1 MDAPIL
7 GQVALS
13 YSPVIDQKRR
23 ILATRL
29 SVFPMQPGK
38 WLPVAELLNTLGAIC
53 PPDGPQLAL
62 SVRSEGVL
70 AELLTVQPN
79 PNLLIEVPKFMACDP
94 QHRDA
99 IMTLAANG
107 NSLLLSG
114 RPDHP
119 LPKDILPCFRYSII
133 DVADERRT
141 LGAHAPPP
149 GVLRSIGFW
158 QEGVHSRADM
168 DAAFGRGAIA
178 VVGWP
183 LQSPPTDEPPARPA
197 LRGLRAPAGGRSN
210 LDSSRPELSAIIQL
224 INQVEDE
231 VALSEL
237 EVTLRRDPTLA
248 FKLMRYI
255 NSPLFGLNTEISSF
269 SHAVML
275 LGYQRLKRW
284 LALLLVTAG
293 DDPNQRPLM
302 YAALRR
308 GLMMEALAIEM
319 GDEDHK
325 SDMFICGIFSLLDRM
340 LNKPF
345 EALLQS
351 IPVVDGVEQA
361 LLGAGG
367 PYQHALDLV
376 RVTEGGFGHDIR
388 EQAEA
393 ALLDMRGVNRAL
405 LHALGA
411 AQQLM

>member
-13 YSPVIDQKRR
+13 YSPVIDLKRR
-23 ILATRL
+23 IVATRL
-29 SVFPMQPGK
+29 SVFPLQPGK

-53 PPDGPQLAL
+53 PPDGLQLAL

-79 PNLLIEVPKFMACDP
+79 PNLLIEVPKFMAGDP

-99 IMTLAANG
+99 IKTLATNG
-107 NSLLLSG
+107 NALLLSG

-133 DVADERRT
+133 DVADERRA
-141 LGAHAPPP
+141 LGDKAPPP
-149 GVLRSIGFW
+149 GVKRSIGFW

-183 LQSPPTDEPPARPA
+183 LQSPPKEEPPERPT
-197 LRGLRAPAGGRSN
+197 LRGLRAPAGGRSS
-210 LDSSRPELSAIIQL
+210 LDNSRPELSAIIQL

-231 VALSEL
+231 VPLSDL
-237 EVTLRRDPTLA
+237 EATLKRDPTLA

-255 NSPLFGLNTEISSF
+255 NSPLFGLRTEISSF
-269 SHAVML
+269 GHAVML

-293 DDPNQRPLM
+293 DDANQRPLM

-325 SDMFICGIFSLLDRM
+325 GDMFICGIFSLLDRM

-345 EALLQS
+345 DALLQS
-351 IPVVDGVEQA
+351 IPVVDQVEQA
-361 LLGAGG
+361 LLGTGG

-376 RVTEGGFGHDIR
+376 RATEGGFGLDIR

-393 ALLDMRGVNRAL
+393 SLLDMRRVNRAL
-405 LHALGA
+405 LHALGG

>member
-13 YSPVIDQKRR
+13 YSPVIDHKRH

-29 SVFPMQPGK
+29 SVFPLQPGK
-38 WLPVAELLNTLGAIC
+38 WLPVAELLNTLGEIC
-53 PPDGPQLAL
+53 PPEGPQLAL

-79 PNLLIEVPKFMACDP
+79 PNLLIEVPKFMAGNP
-94 QHRDA
+94 SHRNA
-99 IMTLAANG
+99 IMTLAGNG
-107 NSLLLSG
+107 NALLLSG

-141 LGAHAPPP
+141 VVGLAPPP
-149 GVLRSIGFW
+149 GVQRTIGFW
-158 QEGVHSRADM
+158 QEGVQSKADM
-168 DAAFGRGAIA
+168 DAAFSRGAIA

-183 LQSPPTDEPPARPA
+183 LQAPPVDAPPAAPT
-197 LRGLRAPAGGRSN
+197 LRGLRAPVGRTSS
-210 LDSSRPELSAIIQL
+210 LDNGRPELSAIIQL

-231 VALSEL
+231 VPLGEL
-237 EVTLRRDPTLA
+237 EATLKRDPTLA

-255 NSPLFGLNTEISSF
+255 NSPLFGLSSEITSF

-293 DDPNQRPLM
+293 NDPNQRPLM

-308 GLMMEALAIEM
+308 GLMMEALAVEM

-325 SDMFICGIFSLLDRM
+325 SEMFICGIFSLLDRM
-340 LNKPF
+340 LNKSF
-345 EALLQS
+345 AELLQTV
-351 IPVVDGVEQA
+351 PVADEVEQA
-361 LLGAGG
+361 LLGGGG
-367 PYQHALDLV
+367 PYQHALNLV
-376 RVTEGGFGHDIR
+376 RSTEGGFGPDIH
-388 EQAEA
+388 QLAEA
-393 ALLDMRGVNRAL
+393 SLLDMRSVNRAL
-405 LHALGA
+405 LHALGG

>member
-13 YSPVIDQKRR
+13 YCPVIDQKHR

-29 SVFPMQPGK
+29 SVFPLQPGK
-38 WLPVAELLNTLGAIC
+38 WLPVAELLNSLGTIC
-53 PPDGPQLAL
+53 MPEGPQLAL

-70 AELLTVQPN
+70 AELLNVQPH
-79 PNLLIEVPKFMACDP
+79 PGLLIEVPKFMAGDP

-99 IMTLAANG
+99 IMTLATHG
-107 NSLLLSG
+107 NALLLSG

-119 LPKDILPCFRYSII
+119 LPKDMLPCFRYSII
-133 DVADERRT
+133 DVADERRN
-141 LGAHAPPP
+141 LSGKPLPP
-149 GVLRSIGFW
+149 GVKRSIGFW
-158 QEGVHSRADM
+158 QEGVQSRADM
-168 DAAFGRGAIA
+168 DAAFGRGAVA

-183 LQSPPTDEPPARPA
+183 LQAPPKEPPPAPPT
-197 LRGLRAPAGGRSN
+197 LRGLRAPVGGKSG

-231 VALSEL
+231 APLSEL
-237 EVTLRRDPTLA
+237 ETTLRRDPTLA

-255 NSPLFGLNTEISSF
+255 NSPLFGLRHEISSF
-269 SHAVML
+269 GHAVML

-319 GDEDHK
+319 GDEDRK
-325 SDMFICGIFSLLDRM
+325 GDMFICGVFSLLDRM

-345 EALLQS
+345 DVLLQS
-351 IPVVDGVEQA
+351 IPVVDEVEQA
-361 LLGAGG
+361 LIGAGG

-376 RVTEGGFGHDIR
+376 RATEGGVGLDIR

-393 ALLDMRGVNRAL
+393 SLLDMRRVNRAL
-405 LHALGA
+405 LHALGG

>member
-7 GQVALS
+7 GHVALS

-29 SVFPMQPGK
+29 SVFPLQPGR
-38 WLPVAELLNTLGAIC
+38 WLPVAELLSALGSIC
-53 PPDGPQLAL
+53 PPEGPLVAL

-79 PNLLIEVPKFMACDP
+79 PNLLIEVPKFMAGYP
-94 QHRDA
+94 LHRDA
-99 IMTLAANG
+99 IMTLANHG

-114 RPDHP
+114 RPEHP
-119 LPKDILPCFRYSII
+119 LPKDMLPCFRYSII

-141 LGAHAPPP
+141 LGGKAPPP
-149 GVLRSIGFW
+149 GVKRSIGFW
-158 QEGVHSRADM
+158 QEGVRSRADM
-168 DAAFGRGAIA
+168 DAAFERGALA

-183 LQSPPTDEPPARPA
+183 FQAPPKDQPAEAPT
-197 LRGLRAPAGGRSN
+197 LRGLRAPVGSRSK
-210 LDSSRPELSAIIQL
+210 LEDGRPELSAIIQL
-224 INQVEDE
+224 INEVEDE
-231 VALSEL
+231 VPLSDL
-237 EVTLRRDPTLA
+237 EATLRRDPTLA

-255 NSPLFGLNTEISSF
+255 NSPLFGLSTEISSF

-293 DDPNQRPLM
+293 DDPNHRPLM

-308 GLMMEALAIEM
+308 GLMMEALATEM
-319 GDEDHK
+319 GHGDCK
-325 SDMFICGIFSLLDRM
+325 SDMFICGLFSLLDRM
-340 LNKPF
+340 MNKPF
-345 EALLQS
+345 DVLLQS
-351 IPVVDGVEQA
+351 IPVVDDVEQA

-376 RVTEGGFGHDIR
+376 RATEGGFGHDIR
-388 EQAEA
+388 EQAESS
-393 ALLDMRGVNRAL
+393 LLDMRGVNRAL
-405 LHALGA
+405 LHALGG